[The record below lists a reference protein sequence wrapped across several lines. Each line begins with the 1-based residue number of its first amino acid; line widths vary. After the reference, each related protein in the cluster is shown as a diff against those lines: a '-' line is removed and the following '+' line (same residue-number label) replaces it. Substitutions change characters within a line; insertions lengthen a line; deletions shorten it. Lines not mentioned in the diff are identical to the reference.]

1 MRELE
6 LCLIHSISNLVVGL
20 CPHPPLKGYLIMKH
34 TSRFD
39 QFNDRERDL
48 LRMALRR
55 FYDDMIRAVDRGLA
69 DPSFTQVEVSVL
81 LYEIN
86 EK

>member
-1 MRELE
+1 ME
-6 LCLIHSISNLVVGL
+6 
-20 CPHPPLKGYLIMKH
+20 K
-34 TSRFD
+34 TSRFG
-39 QFNDRERDL
+39 QFDDREKDL

-55 FYDDMIRAVDRGLA
+55 FYDDMIIAIDRGLA
-69 DPSFTQVEVSVL
+69 KSDFTEFEVSAL